1 MLALARALPNAT
13 GVVRL
18 ATIASAASCPAVV
31 TAEKDKDPSERRE
44 MSEEVIV
51 VATKSSELKPY
62 SVRLITC

>member
-1 MLALARALPNAT
+1 MLALAKALPNAT
-13 GVVRL
+13 GVARL
-18 ATIASAASCPAVV
+18 ATIASARSGPAAV
-31 TAEKDKDPSERRE
+31 TAEKVKDPAEGPE